1 MHPLHLRYVSE
12 EPRWQS
18 CARLFHHL
26 SDLVSADRR
35 ILLRETYTSFQV
47 YPEVETEA
55 ECLQELALRLG
66 RIASLMPTE
75 QPFAYGLVC
84 YILGNA
90 LDRFAQQIPKLI
102 AGLESKQEIL
112 GDLTSSLDALR
123 DEERVLREAY
133 KSFCE
138 LVVSRLLKASPM
150 DSFDD
155 DCLEDGDLTDEETTP
170 DSESS
175 DDDKNDQSE
184 PLTLDQI
191 DLVQLAILLFPYDH
205 EASDRSGEIAFL
217 DQLSA
222 LLADDAVQLGSSVV
236 VRAGERAMRVSADP
250 YCVPS
255 KAFPDCPK
263 IMRLRI
269 SHVTEADKKSLAKLG
284 LKTTT
289 DISFPTMLEFSVLQ
303 RELFQLVEWTASWIR
318 GQATESPIPPSL
330 PIQIA
335 GEVADDEP
343 LTDAAAHR
351 DIFAAKASAA
361 FTDFGANWRSVN
373 YLWSRAAREA
383 YDAWEARHDEENDEE
398 DDNAY

>member
-1 MHPLHLRYVSE
+1 MHPLHLRYVCE

-35 ILLRETYTSFQV
+35 ILLRETYSSFLV
-47 YPEVETEA
+47 YPTDETEA

-66 RIASLMPTE
+66 RIAFLMPSE
-75 QPFAYGLVC
+75 QPFAYGIVC

-90 LDRFAQQIPKLI
+90 LDRFTKRIPSLI
-102 AGLESKQEIL
+102 VSLESKQEIL

-123 DEERVLREAY
+123 DEEYVLQEAY

-138 LVVSRLLKASPM
+138 LVVARLLKASPS

-155 DCLEDGDLTDEETTP
+155 DCPDEGDITDCETALTREL
-170 DSESS
+170 S
-175 DDDKNDQSE
+175 DDENVDKPE

-191 DLVQLAILLFPYDH
+191 DLVQLANLLFPCEDGCSDH
-205 EASDRSGEIAFL
+205 SLEIAFF
-217 DQLSA
+217 DQLST
-222 LLADDAVQLGSSVV
+222 LLANDAVQSNTNVV
-236 VRAGERAMRVSADP
+236 VRVGVHAVQVSVGP

-255 KAFPDCPK
+255 TAVPDCPR

-269 SHVTEADKKSLAKLG
+269 GHVTEADKQALEKLG
-284 LKTTT
+284 LKYTL
-289 DISFPTMLEFSVLQ
+289 DLSLPTGLEFSVLP
-303 RELFQLVEWTASWIR
+303 RELSQLVEWTASWIR
-318 GQATESPIPPSL
+318 GQASESPVPPSL

-335 GEVADDEP
+335 GEVDEDNP
-343 LTDAAAHR
+343 HTEAAAYR
-351 DIFAAKASAA
+351 DVFAAKASAA

-373 YLWSRAAREA
+373 YLWSRAARES
-383 YDAWEARHDEENDEE
+383 YDAWEAKQEDQND
-398 DDNAY
+398 DDD